1 MSPFVQKLYAFS
13 LARYFDFMRI
23 KQGRPLAL
31 FFRDGGI
38 GDILCTFP
46 ATVALSDRHK
56 EAYKIYCTHPGFVSL
71 PATLGR
77 MDRVMGIK
85 SNDLVAKAA
94 RGRHTV
100 YQFRYPDESP
110 GQASAKYLAD
120 EMAEPFGLPA
130 DLPWPKLDLGPLS
143 PKVAAIFEGKTAPVV
158 CIHTGPTWAVREW
171 PRPAWDA
178 MVARLRELTGCRV
191 LHIGASK
198 HFREGERKEPP
209 VRGAEDCRDVYSL
222 IETFQIIARSKLLIG
237 IDSGMIH
244 GAVAFG
250 IPVIGIFG
258 PTSSHLRLPA
268 RANAIGLAGEVPC
281 LGCHHRHPRL
291 HWQSGCAH
299 DIRCMQAL
307 SAEQVLAEALPLLR
321 SAEEGSSGGISSK
334 QKSVK
339 SPVG

>member
-13 LARYFDFMRI
+13 LARYFDFLRF
-23 KQGRPLAL
+23 KHGRPLAL

-56 EAYKIYCTHPGFVSL
+56 DAYKIYCTNPGFVSL

-85 SNDLVAKAA
+85 SNDLVARAA
-94 RGRHTV
+94 RRHTV
-100 YQFRYPDESP
+100 YQFRYPDEIP
-110 GQASAKYLAD
+110 GQASSKYLAD
-120 EMAEPFGLPA
+120 ELAEPFGLPA
-130 DLPWPKLDLGPLS
+130 GLPWPTLNLGVVS
-143 PKVAAIFEGKTAPVV
+143 SKVATLFDGKSAPVV

-171 PRPAWDA
+171 PLASWDGLIE
-178 MVARLRELTGCRV
+178 RLRELTGCRV

-198 HFREGERKEPP
+198 HFREGERKERP
-209 VRGAEDCRDVYSL
+209 VRGAEDCRDIFSL
-222 IETFQIIARSKLLIG
+222 IETFQIIQRSKLLIG

-250 IPVIGIFG
+250 LPVIGVFG
-258 PTSSHLRLPA
+258 PTSAFLRLPP
-268 RANAIGLAGEVPC
+268 RANAVGLSADVPC

-291 HWQSGCAH
+291 HWQSGCPHA
-299 DIRCMQAL
+299 IRCMHEL
-307 SAEQVLAEALPLLR
+307 SCEQVLAEALPLLR
-321 SAEEGSSGGISSK
+321 
-334 QKSVK
+334 
-339 SPVG
+339 P